1 MIALLTGF
9 YRKNPLGTI
18 LLSGLFF
25 RLISAVFSRGYGM
38 IDDHFL
44 VIEIAQEWVDGL
56 NTNGWLP
63 DAHNPDALPPGFSFL
78 YPGFHY
84 LLFSLLDYTGIF
96 NPEIKMLVVRILHAF
111 YSLWVVYFGYRIA
124 EKIQGESCARWVGWS
139 LALLW
144 FMPFLSVRNLVEMAC
159 LVPLMYSTLLLVR
172 IEKEEKQSKILPYL
186 FAGLMGGIA
195 FSVRFQTSLFLLGMG
210 LVLAGRQ
217 QWKAAFY
224 FGLGVLAAIVLVQGG
239 IDTAVWGR
247 PFIQL
252 QGYVL
257 YNQSHAFDYI
267 TGPWYNFL
275 LIVPAAL
282 VPPMGI
288 VLFLGWFGL
297 WRRQAMLF
305 WPGFLFL
312 LFHSAFPNK
321 QERFIFPLLPFVVI
335 GGLVFLFSGF
345 ESQKKWPAYLKPA
358 LVFSAGLNLIFL
370 LFISPASTRI
380 SPVDTMIFLSRLPEN
395 KCFVLE
401 STNSHDEILLPKF
414 YTRNWARHAEL
425 TPDYRA
431 ANFRANLP
439 HLQACPFRYVVF
451 REETDLKKRVLE
463 FETQFGPLRH
473 IQTIESSYFDRF
485 LFWLN
490 PKGNKIKDYFIFE
503 KGPQN
508 SGKHTMP

>member
-1 MIALLTGF
+1 MPDSLKTF
-9 YRKNPLGTI
+9 YSKNPLSTI
-18 LLSGLFF
+18 LLCGLFF
-25 RLISAVFSRGYGM
+25 RLISAFFSRGYGM

-44 VIEIAQEWVDGL
+44 VIEMAQGWTDGINL
-56 NTNGWLP
+56 NGWLP
-63 DAHNPDALPPGFSFL
+63 DPANPDALPPGFSFL

-84 LLFSLLDYTGIF
+84 LLFSFLEKTGLYD
-96 NPEIKMLVVRILHAF
+96 PETKMRIVRILHAF

-124 EKIQGESCARWVGWS
+124 ESIRGKNCAIATGWS
-139 LALLW
+139 LSLLW

-159 LVPLMYSTLLLVR
+159 LVPLLYSILLLVR
-172 IEKEEKQSKILPYL
+172 MEKEENERKILHFL
-186 FAGLMGGIA
+186 LAGLMGGVA
-195 FSVRFQTSLFLLGMG
+195 FSVRFQTALFLLGMG

-217 QWKAAFY
+217 QWKAAFS
-224 FGLGVLAAIVLVQGG
+224 FGAGVLAATVLIQGG
-239 IDTAVWGR
+239 IDMAIWGQ

-275 LIVPAAL
+275 LIVPSAL

-288 VLFLGWFGL
+288 ILFLGWFGL
-297 WRRQAMLF
+297 WRKETMLF

-335 GGLVFLFSGF
+335 GGIVFLFSRF
-345 ESQKKWPAYLKPA
+345 ESQKNWPAYLKPS
-358 LVFSAGLNLIFL
+358 LVFSVSLNLVLL

-395 KCFVLE
+395 ACFVLE

-425 TPDYRA
+425 TPEYRA
-431 ANFRANLP
+431 ANFRADIQNL
-439 HLQACPFRYVVF
+439 QSCPFRYVVF
-451 REETDLKKRVLE
+451 REETDLKNRVVE

-473 IQTIESSYFDRF
+473 IKTIESSYFDRF

-490 PKGNKIKDYFIFE
+490 PRGNKIKDYFVYE
-503 KGPQN
+503 R
-508 SGKHTMP
+508 S